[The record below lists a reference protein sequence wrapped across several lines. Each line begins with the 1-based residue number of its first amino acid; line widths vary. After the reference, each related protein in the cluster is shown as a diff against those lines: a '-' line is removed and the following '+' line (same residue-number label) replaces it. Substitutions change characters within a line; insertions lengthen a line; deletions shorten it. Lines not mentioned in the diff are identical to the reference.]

1 MKKIV
6 LAAIISGFAF
16 GATAGS
22 LEMADEQMDQEAE
35 PMVEEPVIEDSGSDN
50 QGLMYLLLLA
60 LLGVAAVAL

>member
-22 LEMADEQMDQEAE
+22 LEMTDEQMDQEAE
-35 PMVEEPVIEDSGSDN
+35 PMVEEPVIEDSSSDN